1 MEPCQ
6 GEPSPAEWSRAP
18 GELSGR
24 RANKRGR
31 RSGRRRKVG
40 PGATGEGGS
49 AGNRRGGVVL
59 GAEPAFVVSRFSD
72 INDAQKLG
80 SGRAEKSL
88 EPHRPHSV
96 HIQLT

>member
-6 GEPSPAEWSRAP
+6 SEPSPAEWSRAP

-40 PGATGEGGS
+40 PGATGEGGG

-88 EPHRPHSV
+88 EPHRPHPV
-96 HIQLT
+96 HLQLT

>member
-6 GEPSPAEWSRAP
+6 SEPSPAEWSRAP

-40 PGATGEGGS
+40 PGATGEGEG
-49 AGNRRGGVVL
+49 AGNRGEGWCWGRSPHSWSYGSPTLMTLRNL
-59 GAEPAFVVSRFSD
+59 GAGGQR
-72 INDAQKLG
+72 
-80 SGRAEKSL
+80 SL
-88 EPHRPHSV
+88 WNLIVPTLS
-96 HIQLT
+96 TYS